1 MSNTLLTIGLDI
13 IVICLLSATI
23 FFVLRLYK
31 GLNEFKTQR
40 KQFDTVIR
48 NLLSAINQAERSIQT
63 LKDTST
69 TEAAALEQ
77 LIAQSKAL
85 SEELSIINGTGESI
99 AKRIEQLAEKNRK
112 IGAGEARTP
121 AKQRNIRRSEP
132 QEKQSPRPRKEPSQP
147 KQNKEEK
154 YAETLKKVKSS
165 ARKPKK
171 TSSGQ
176 DLPSFMTS
184 SQGAE
189 HMDNDENAQNLQSQA
204 ERELYEAL
212 RSNKKQQGKG

>member
-112 IGAGEARTP
+112 IGTVEKRIAPKQKRSDSQGQTEKQPVSRKTP
-121 AKQRNIRRSEP
+121 ARKQT
-132 QEKQSPRPRKEPSQP
+132 KEAG
-147 KQNKEEK
+147 
-154 YAETLKKVKSS
+154 YAETLKKMKPP
-165 ARKPKK
+165 ARKPQK
-171 TSSGQ
+171 TAADQ
-176 DLPSFMTS
+176 DLPSFMIEDRTV
-184 SQGAE
+184 E
-189 HMDNDENAQNLQSQA
+189 TDNDENAQNLQSQA

-212 RSNKKQQGKG
+212 RSNKRTQGKG